1 MMDMLTGAG
10 LVLDIIAVVAVLI
23 PVLAGFKQGFKRRL
37 LALIALGVSA
47 LIAYVGSGMLAPKV
61 YDSLLKDKTRQMCV
75 KVTKN
80 FDPVSAAKKS
90 LEAQGVSLDEDYVRE
105 ILSQTDENKIQA
117 VRDAAEEYGIDAAR
131 AKELAEKFSDQLP
144 EQAARA
150 LKEQAPQIA
159 EALRSGAMTNEELAK
174 AVRKVVKSPESAADY
189 VEEKYAAPLVTA
201 ISEAVLFALIFA
213 LMQLIMILVFKLFGF
228 DMKKKAASGGDRFA
242 GVMLGLVCA
251 LANLLVM
258 CIAITGFLKA
268 GTSAFDIESVNSLIF
283 LPIYNKLY

>member
-61 YDSLLKDKTRQMCV
+61 YDSLLKDKTRQLCV

-80 FDPVSAAKKS
+80 FDPVSAAQKS

-117 VRDAAEEYGIDAAR
+117 VRDAAESYGIDAAR

-201 ISEAVLFALIFA
+201 IAEAVLFAMIFA

-268 GTSAFDIESVNSLIF
+268 GTSAFDIDSVNSLIF